1 MASAGG
7 GRLNRPGNRLSARL
21 DTVREVYTPEGVSL
35 RLPVAGPV
43 PRAVAWGIDFGIRF
57 AIYFVGAVTFGLLGN
72 TGMGLQL
79 ILVFSLLW
87 GYPVLFEVL
96 WNGQTPGKRA
106 LGLRVI
112 AADGAPVGWVAS
124 FARTLLRTVDFLP
137 FFYGIGLVT
146 CYADPWNRRV
156 GDLVAR
162 TLVIHELR
170 RSAHRPAEHPGIFA
184 PLAPLQAQ
192 EQAAVIAFADRARAL
207 TPERQE
213 ELADIAAPA
222 VGAGGALGVR
232 RLHGVANRLL
242 GRE

>member
-1 MASAGG
+1 MM
-7 GRLNRPGNRLSARL
+7 RL
-21 DTVREVYTPEGVSL
+21 DTVREVYTPEGVAL
-35 RLPVAGPV
+35 RLPAAGPV
-43 PRAVAWGIDFGIRF
+43 PRAVAWLIDMAIRF
-57 AIYFVGAVTFGLLGN
+57 AVYLVGGLTLGVAAEA
-72 TGMGLQL
+72 GMGLQL
-79 ILVFSLLW
+79 ILVFSLMW

-112 AADGAPVGWVAS
+112 SADGAPVGWVAS

-137 FFYGIGLVT
+137 FFYGIGLAS
-146 CYADPWNRRV
+146 CYADPWNRRL

-162 TLVIHELR
+162 TLVIHDPR
-170 RSAHRPAEHPGIFA
+170 PAAHRPAEHPGIFA
-184 PLAPLQAQ
+184 PVAPLQAQ
-192 EQAAVIAFADRARAL
+192 EQAAVIAFADRARTL
-207 TPERQE
+207 TRERQE

>member
-1 MASAGG
+1 MM
-7 GRLNRPGNRLSARL
+7 RL
-21 DTVREVYTPEGVSL
+21 DTVREVYTPEGVAL
-35 RLPVAGPV
+35 RLPAAGPV
-43 PRAVAWGIDFGIRF
+43 PRAVAWLIDLAIRF
-57 AIYFVGAVTFGLLGN
+57 SVHLVGALTLGVAAEA
-72 TGMGLQL
+72 GMGLQL
-79 ILVFSLLW
+79 VLMFSLMW

-112 AADGAPVGWVAS
+112 SADGAPVGWVAS

-137 FFYGIGLVT
+137 FFYGIGLAS
-146 CYADPWNRRV
+146 CYADPWNRRL

-162 TLVIHELR
+162 TLVIHDPR
-170 RSAHRPAEHPGIFA
+170 PVSHRPAEHPGIFA
-184 PLAPLQAQ
+184 PVAPLQAQ
-192 EQAAVIAFADRARAL
+192 EQAAVIAFADRARTL
-207 TPERQE
+207 TRERQE

>member
-1 MASAGG
+1 MS
-7 GRLNRPGNRLSARL
+7 RL
-21 DTVREVYTPEGVSL
+21 DTVREVYTPEGVAL
-35 RLPVAGPV
+35 RLPAAGPV
-43 PRAVAWGIDFGIRF
+43 PRAAAWAIDFAIRF
-57 AIYFVGAVTFGLLGN
+57 AVYFAGALTLGLLGS

-79 ILVFSLLW
+79 ILMFCLLW

-112 AADGAPVGWVAS
+112 AADGAPVGWMAS

-137 FFYGIGLVT
+137 FFYGIGLAT
-146 CYADPWNRRV
+146 CYADPWNRRL

-162 TLVIHELR
+162 TLVIHDPRLLEPR
-170 RSAHRPAEHPGIFA
+170 AADHAGTFA
-184 PLAPLQAQ
+184 ALAPLQVQ

>member
-1 MASAGG
+1 MSPGA
-7 GRLNRPGNRLSARL
+7 NRPGKRL
-21 DTVREVYTPEGVSL
+21 DTVREVYTPEGVAL
-35 RLPVAGPV
+35 RLPAAGPV
-43 PRAVAWGIDFGIRF
+43 PRAVAWAIDFGIRF
-57 AIYFVGAVTFGLLGN
+57 AVYFLGAVTLGLLGN
-72 TGMGLQL
+72 TGLGLQL
-79 ILVFSLLW
+79 ILLFSLLW

-112 AADGAPVGWVAS
+112 AADGAPVGWMAS

-137 FFYGIGLVT
+137 FFYGIGLVA
-146 CYADPWNRRV
+146 CYADPWNRRL

-162 TLVIHELR
+162 TLVIHDAR
-170 RSAHRPAEHPGIFA
+170 RVGHRPAEHSGTFA

-192 EQAAVIAFADRARAL
+192 EQAAVIAFTDRARAL
-207 TPERQE
+207 TRERQE

-222 VGAGGALGVR
+222 VGAGGALGVL

>member
-1 MASAGG
+1 MS
-7 GRLNRPGNRLSARL
+7 RPATRL
-21 DTVREVYTPEGVSL
+21 DTVREVYTPEGVAL
-35 RLPVAGPV
+35 RLPAAGPV
-43 PRAVAWGIDFGIRF
+43 PRAVAWSIDFAIRF
-57 AIYFVGAVTFGLLGN
+57 SVYFLGAVTLGLLGN

-79 ILVFSLLW
+79 LLVFTLLW

-96 WNGQTPGKRA
+96 WSGQTPGKRA

-112 AADGAPVGWVAS
+112 AADGAPVGWMAS

-137 FFYGIGLVT
+137 FFYGIGLVA
-146 CYADPWNRRV
+146 CYADPWNRRL

-162 TLVIHELR
+162 TLVIHDP
-170 RSAHRPAEHPGIFA
+170 RSPAQRPAEHSGVFA
-184 PLAPLQAQ
+184 PLAPLQAP

-207 TPERQE
+207 TRERQE

-222 VGAGGALGVR
+222 VGAGGALGVL
-232 RLHGVANRLL
+232 RLRGVANRLL